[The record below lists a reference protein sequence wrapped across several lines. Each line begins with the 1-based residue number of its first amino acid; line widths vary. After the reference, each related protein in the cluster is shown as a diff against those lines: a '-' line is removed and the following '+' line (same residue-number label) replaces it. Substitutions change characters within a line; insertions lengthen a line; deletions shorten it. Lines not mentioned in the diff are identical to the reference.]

1 MLQPETNAAFA
12 QNTQIK
18 GTITGI
24 TTQLSETGAVQ
35 KAFNITKTV
44 QGQHAIIDAI
54 KDTLIIPGKGRTMS
68 VIENQ
73 ANNST
78 LVVDSYDALNREIFK

>member
-1 MLQPETNAAFA
+1 MQGTNPTGSGMKSLLELQCSKRRANKKLLQPETNAAFA

-35 KAFNITKTV
+35 KAFNINN
-44 QGQHAIIDAI
+44 
-54 KDTLIIPGKGRTMS
+54 KDSSGPRCY
-68 VIENQ
+68 N
-73 ANNST
+73 
-78 LVVDSYDALNREIFK
+78 